1 MFQILTSKLQ
11 IVFKNYPCF
20 LFLMISLSFFISCKN
35 DNETPNSTS
44 KIDKV
49 KIDQQFIK
57 VNQQIVTKENDEM
70 DFYQKSHQFAFVKTN
85 FGVRYFVYKPSIAGD
100 SIANGDVVT
109 INYTLSLLDGTIC
122 YSSNTDGE
130 KQFKVGMQDVEDGLH
145 KAILKLKQ
153 GDKALL
159 LIPSHLA
166 HGLLGDSKKVP
177 PQSPILYDI
186 EILEVSKSSSSHGKK

>member
-1 MFQILTSKLQ
+1 
-11 IVFKNYPCF
+11 
-20 LFLMISLSFFISCKN
+20 LSIFISCKS
-35 DNETPNSTS
+35 DNGTTTSTS

-49 KIDQQFIK
+49 KIDQQFVKI
-57 VNQQIVTKENDEM
+57 NQQIVTKENDEM
-70 DFYQKSHQFAFVKTN
+70 DYYQKSHQFPFVKTN
-85 FGVRYFVYKPSIAGD
+85 FGVRYYVYKPSIAGD
-100 SIANGDVVT
+100 SISNGDIVT

-122 YSSNTDGE
+122 YSSKTDGE

-145 KAILKLKQ
+145 KSILKLKK

-186 EILEVSKSSSSHGKK
+186 EILQVSKSSSSNE

>member
-1 MFQILTSKLQ
+1 MFKTYS
-11 IVFKNYPCF
+11 YF
-20 LFLMISLSFFISCKN
+20 LLLMIGASFFNSCKN
-35 DNETPNSTS
+35 GEDSHEQKSG
-44 KIDKV
+44 IDKV

-57 VNQQIVTKENDEM
+57 VNQQVVTKEIDEM
-70 DFYQKSHQFAFVKTN
+70 DYYQKSHQFPFVKTN
-85 FGVRYFVYKPSIAGD
+85 FGVRYYVYKPSIVGD
-100 SIANGDVVT
+100 SIENGDVVT
-109 INYTLSLLDGTIC
+109 INYTLTLLDGTIC
-122 YSSNTDGE
+122 YSSKTDGE

-145 KAILKLKQ
+145 KSILKLKK

-186 EILEVSKSSSSHGKK
+186 EILQVSKSSSSNE

>member
-1 MFQILTSKLQ
+1 VFRIQISKLQ
-11 IVFKNYPCF
+11 IVFKTYYH
-20 LFLMISLSFFISCKN
+20 LFLIIPLSIFISCKS
-35 DNETPNSTS
+35 DNGTTNSTS
-44 KIDKV
+44 KVDKV
-49 KIDQQFIK
+49 KINQQFIK

-70 DFYQKSHQFAFVKTN
+70 DFYQKSHQLPFVKTN
-85 FGVRYFVYKPSIAGD
+85 FGVRYYVYKPSITGD

-122 YSSNTDGE
+122 YSSTTDGE

-186 EILEVSKSSSSHGKK
+186 EILQLSKSSLSHDGK

>member
-1 MFQILTSKLQ
+1 MFRILISKLQ
-11 IVFKNYPCF
+11 IVFKTYYHSF
-20 LFLMISLSFFISCKN
+20 LIISLSIFISCKS
-35 DNETPNSTS
+35 DNGTTTSTS

-49 KIDQQFIK
+49 KIDQQFVKI
-57 VNQQIVTKENDEM
+57 NQQIVTKENDEM
-70 DFYQKSHQFAFVKTN
+70 GYYQKSHQFPFVKTN
-85 FGVRYFVYKPSIAGD
+85 FGVRYYVYKPSIAGD
-100 SIANGDVVT
+100 SISNGDIVT

-122 YSSNTDGE
+122 YSSKTDGE

-145 KAILKLKQ
+145 KSILKLKK

-186 EILEVSKSSSSHGKK
+186 EILQVSKSSSSNE

>member
-1 MFQILTSKLQ
+1 VFQILISKLP
-11 IVFKNYPCF
+11 IVFKVFYFSF
-20 LFLMISLSFFISCKN
+20 LIIVFSVLMACKN
-35 DNETPNSTS
+35 DNETRVSSS

-49 KIDQQFIK
+49 KINQQFIN
-57 VNQQIVTKENDEM
+57 VNQQIVIKENDEM
-70 DFYQKSHQFAFVKTN
+70 DYYQKSHQFPFVKTN
-85 FGVRYFVYKPSIAGD
+85 FGVRYYVYKPSITGD
-100 SIANGDVVT
+100 SITNGDIVT

-122 YSSNTDGE
+122 YSSKTDGE

-145 KAILKLKQ
+145 KAILKLKK

-186 EILEVSKSSSSHGKK
+186 DILQVSKSSLSHD

>member
-1 MFQILTSKLQ
+1 
-11 IVFKNYPCF
+11 
-20 LFLMISLSFFISCKN
+20 MIGASFFNSCKN
-35 DNETPNSTS
+35 GEDSHEQKSGS
-44 KIDKV
+44 DKV

-57 VNQQIVTKENDEM
+57 VNQQIVTKEIDEM
-70 DFYQKSHQFAFVKTN
+70 DYYQKSHQFSFVKTN
-85 FGVRYFVYKPSIAGD
+85 FGVRYYVYKHSIVGD

-122 YSSNTDGE
+122 YSSKTDGE
-130 KQFKVGMQDVEDGLH
+130 KQFKVGMQDAEDGLH
-145 KAILKLKQ
+145 KAILKLNQ

-186 EILEVSKSSSSHGKK
+186 EILQVRKSSSSNEGK

>member
-1 MFQILTSKLQ
+1 MFRILISKLQ
-11 IVFKNYPCF
+11 IVFKTYYHSF
-20 LFLMISLSFFISCKN
+20 LIISLSIFISCKS
-35 DNETPNSTS
+35 DNGTTTSTS

-49 KIDQQFIK
+49 KIDQQFVKI
-57 VNQQIVTKENDEM
+57 NQQIVTKENDEM
-70 DFYQKSHQFAFVKTN
+70 DYYQKSHQFPFVKTN
-85 FGVRYFVYKPSIAGD
+85 FGVRYYVYKPSIAGD
-100 SIANGDVVT
+100 SISNGDIVT

-122 YSSNTDGE
+122 YSSKTDGE

-145 KAILKLKQ
+145 KSILKLKK

-186 EILEVSKSSSSHGKK
+186 EILPVSKSSSSNE

>member
-1 MFQILTSKLQ
+1 MCQILINKLQ
-11 IVFKNYPCF
+11 IVFKTYSYF
-20 LFLMISLSFFISCKN
+20 LLLMIGASFFNSCKN
-35 DNETPNSTS
+35 GEDSHEQKSG
-44 KIDKV
+44 IDKV

-57 VNQQIVTKENDEM
+57 VNQQVVTKEIDEM
-70 DFYQKSHQFAFVKTN
+70 DYYQKSHQFPFVKTN
-85 FGVRYFVYKPSIAGD
+85 FGVRYYVYKPSIVGD
-100 SIANGDVVT
+100 SIANGDIVT
-109 INYTLSLLDGTIC
+109 INYTLTLLDGTIC
-122 YSSNTDGE
+122 YSSKSDGE

-145 KAILKLKQ
+145 KSILKLKK

-186 EILEVSKSSSSHGKK
+186 EILQVSKSSSSNE